1 MVAGLTLSHTRAH
14 LFRAALEGVGFGIR
28 HNLDALRDLGADVRR
43 VIAVGGGTKGGT
55 WLQIVSDITGQ
66 VQEVPQV
73 TVGASYGDAF
83 LAGLAAG
90 VLTRADLDRWV
101 QPGPPVTPDAATRA
115 EYDRL
120 YGLYRALYPATRDI
134 VNAL

>member
-1 MVAGLTLSHTRAH
+1 MSASAGLDIHTACW
-14 LFRAALEGVGFGIR
+14 LG
-28 HNLDALRDLGADVRR
+28 NLDALRDLGADVRR

-83 LAGLAAG
+83 LAGLATGA
-90 VLTRADLDRWV
+90 LTRADLDRWV
-101 QPGPPVTPDAATRA
+101 QPGPPVTPDPATRA

-120 YGLYRALYPATRDI
+120 YGLYRELYPATRDI
-134 VNAL
+134 VHAL